1 MAYFLVTCFIQV
13 CCTDFYALSSSAKLI
28 LGTKLLLK
36 FLVLGCQYML
46 LHSCRDCFVTCDEM
60 QSVKQLK
67 AAINRRFNENCGV
80 YWNNLTDAQLT
91 DYVWS
96 KIREFMTNGGKTLVG
111 TLTTGRQHFMK
122 KRNEEGQLVPIKECD
137 QAFLESCKDAVDDFD
152 ESTYIINEKLQVYM
166 H

>member
-1 MAYFLVTCFIQV
+1 
-13 CCTDFYALSSSAKLI
+13 
-28 LGTKLLLK
+28 
-36 FLVLGCQYML
+36 ML
-46 LHSCRDCFVTCDEM
+46 LHSSRDCFVTCDEM